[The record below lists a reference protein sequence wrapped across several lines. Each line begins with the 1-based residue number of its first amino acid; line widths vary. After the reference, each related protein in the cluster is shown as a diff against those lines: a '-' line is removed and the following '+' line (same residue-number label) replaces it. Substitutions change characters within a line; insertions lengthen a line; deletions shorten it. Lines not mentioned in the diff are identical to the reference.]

1 MVYMWKNGTQEI
13 GGKKIVLSLIWF
25 SSNVERLKQSSKVL
39 IKYGQK
45 ANVEE
50 MEMQMEG
57 GLKIVGIKK

>member
-1 MVYMWKNGTQEI
+1 MGEND
-13 GGKKIVLSLIWF
+13 IVLSLICF
-25 SSNVERLKQSSKVL
+25 SSNVERLKQSSKVI